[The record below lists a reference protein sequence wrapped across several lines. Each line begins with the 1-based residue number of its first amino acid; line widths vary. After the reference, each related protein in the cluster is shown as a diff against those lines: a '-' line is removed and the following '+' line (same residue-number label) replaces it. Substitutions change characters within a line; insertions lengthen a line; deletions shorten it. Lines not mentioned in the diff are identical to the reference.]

1 MEIKIKRDFLEHLLG
16 KASTVSVTGGKARF
30 LKSFLLELDGETLKI
45 VRTDMELVAIAYTK
59 QVVIESREV
68 PTRVLID
75 AEKFYDLVKSS
86 SSDMIHLKVFKEEVE
101 IEAGEYRG
109 VWKTYDLSKYPSVA
123 TSLGKNVIK
132 LDTQKFVRAL
142 ERSNYAASR
151 GQMQTNLR
159 QVMFE
164 NGRCWATDMAR
175 YQEVVTNLPRMF
187 KMTLP
192 IVALD
197 LVKFIA
203 LSGGDTIE
211 FEETENF
218 YFFKV
223 KDDLFSCRHP
233 HVKVVNES
241 LLFKNLND
249 TRQGNF
255 LVEVQ
260 KLQDVIGRIRLT
272 AEVQAGKVHFEIS
285 KDDKTLIVSAK
296 DDFKNKSKEAFP
308 ILLQGNKKETT
319 RKFDM
324 NWMLLSEALQAIKGT
339 KAVQIFVD
347 KEYLVLKTED
357 SKALIPMLKT

>member
-1 MEIKIKRDFLEHLLG
+1 MEISIKRDFLEHLLG
-16 KASTVSVTGGKARF
+16 KASTVSVTGGKALF

-45 VRTDMELVAIAYTK
+45 ARTDMELVAVAYTK
-59 QVVIESREV
+59 QVVVDSMEV

-75 AEKFYDLVKSS
+75 AERFYDLVKISNCE
-86 SSDMIHLKVFKEEVE
+86 MIHLKVFKDEVE
-101 IEAGEYRG
+101 IEAGEYKG
-109 VWKTYDLSKYPSVA
+109 VWKTYDLSKYPSIA

-132 LDTQKFVRAL
+132 LDRKKFVRAL

-175 YQEVVTNLPRMF
+175 YQEVTTNLPRMF

-197 LVKFIA
+197 LVKFVG
-203 LSGGDTIE
+203 LSGGDSIE
-211 FEETENF
+211 FEETEDF

-233 HVKVVNES
+233 HVKVVKES

-255 LVEVQ
+255 IVTVQ
-260 KLQDVIGRIRLT
+260 KLKDVISRICLT
-272 AEVQAGKVHFEIS
+272 AETKAGKVHFEIS
-285 KDDKTLIVSAK
+285 NDGKTLVVSAK

-308 ILLQGNKKETT
+308 ILLQGNKKETI

-324 NWMLLSEALQAIKGT
+324 NWVLLSEALQAIKET